1 MCLISTNCKVF
12 SPWKR
17 NLEISRNSNLRFKIP
32 FGEQVINIIFSL
44 FLHFAFVYT
53 QKSVEILKAFLSV
66 WSIRRLKK
74 QKQQMIFQKMSDS
87 IWIHDEFN
95 NAFYFVSWPRDI

>member
-1 MCLISTNCKVF
+1 MYLISTNCKVF

-17 NLEISRNSNLRFKIP
+17 ILEISRNINLRFKIP

-44 FLHFAFVYT
+44 FLYFSFLYT
-53 QKSVEILKAFLSV
+53 QKSVEILNAFLSV
-66 WSIRRLKK
+66 WSIMCLEM

-87 IWIHDEFN
+87 IWIND
-95 NAFYFVSWPRDI
+95 